1 MGSWLTALV
10 WVGLAVA
17 TPSDRV
23 MVPVELQVELLS
35 KLMRYDRNFTARAGG
50 QVHVLVVYERDTP
63 ESVHVGRQYLAA
75 LNGQAQ
81 VGGLPHQEELVAFTD
96 ATSLAV
102 LARERRATLIVFAPG
117 LANKADALAAAFVG
131 FDTLTV
137 SSTPEGVRG
146 GLVLGFDLVSG
157 KPRMLFNLGQARRQR
172 ADFRAE
178 ILQLMTV
185 FQ

>member
-1 MGSWLTALV
+1 
-10 WVGLAVA
+10 
-17 TPSDRV
+17 
-23 MVPVELQVELLS
+23 MV
-35 KLMRYDRNFTARAGG
+35 KLRWGACPIKKNWSRSPTRPAW
-50 QVHVLVVYERDTP
+50 
-63 ESVHVGRQYLAA
+63 
-75 LNGQAQ
+75 
-81 VGGLPHQEELVAFTD
+81 
-96 ATSLAV
+96 AV

-157 KPRMLFNLGQARRQR
+157 EPRLFDLGQARRQR